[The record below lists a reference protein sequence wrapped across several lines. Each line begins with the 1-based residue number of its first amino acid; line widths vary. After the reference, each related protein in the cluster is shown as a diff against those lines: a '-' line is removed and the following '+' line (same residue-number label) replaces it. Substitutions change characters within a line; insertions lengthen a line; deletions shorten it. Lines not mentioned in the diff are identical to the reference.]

1 MKLTYEELEEKVA
14 QLEHKASLV
23 DALQLEI
30 SNNNQFL
37 DILLN
42 TIPNPVFYKD
52 IHGIYQK
59 ANDAFSELILGIK
72 KEQIIGKSLFELPEV
87 IPSNLAQK
95 YYEKDKELFDNPG
108 TQIYESEVMCADG
121 VKRIYYF
128 YKATVQGENNELL
141 GLIGVMLD
149 VTQLKEN
156 QRLLNKKN
164 KLLTQLSYSDSLTGI
179 YNRRKFDEVFPEKI
193 QTFKREN
200 TILNFVL
207 LDVDHFKLY
216 NDTYGHYKGDNILRI
231 IAATI
236 KKRLSREDDYFFR
249 IGGEEFGIFFESTD
263 ESKALEFV
271 QLIKQDIENLDIEHK
286 KNKEHKKVTL
296 SFGLVSIFNRVQ
308 EAKKVYEEADKL
320 LYEAKAN
327 GRNQIASSIL

>member
-1 MKLTYEELEEKVA
+1 MKLTYEELEKKVA
-14 QLEHKASLV
+14 QLEQKASLV
-23 DALQLEI
+23 DHLQLEI

-52 IHGIYQK
+52 IHGVYQK
-59 ANDAFSELILGIK
+59 ANDAFSEVILGIK

-95 YYEKDKELFDNPG
+95 YYEKDRKLFDNPG

-121 VKRIYYF
+121 NKRIYYF
-128 YKATVQGENNELL
+128 YKATVQGENRELL

-156 QRLLNKKN
+156 QRILNKKN
-164 KLLTQLSYSDSLTGI
+164 ELLIQLSYSDSLTGI

-193 QTFKREN
+193 KSFNRQN
-200 TILNFVL
+200 SILNFVL

-236 KKRLSREDDYFFR
+236 KKRLSRKGDYFFR
-249 IGGEEFGIFFESTD
+249 IGGEEFGIFFESND
-263 ESKALEFV
+263 EKKALKFIQV
-271 QLIKQDIENLDIEHK
+271 IKHDIEALDIEHK
-286 KNKEHKKVTL
+286 KNTMHKKVTL
-296 SFGLVSIFNRVQ
+296 SFGLVSIINRGQ
-308 EAKKVYEEADKL
+308 ESKKVYEEADRL

-327 GRNQIASSIL
+327 GRNQIGFSVL

>member
-249 IGGEEFGIFFESTD
+249 IGGEEFGIFFESMD

-327 GRNQIASSIL
+327 GRNQIASSVL

>member
-14 QLEHKASLV
+14 QLEHKASLI
-23 DALQLEI
+23 DSLQLEI

-52 IHGIYQK
+52 IHGVYQK
-59 ANDAFSELILGIK
+59 ANDAFSGLILGMNK
-72 KEQIIGKSLFELPEV
+72 KEIIGKSLFDLPEV
-87 IPSNLAQK
+87 IPPKLAQK

-121 VKRIYYF
+121 IKRIYYF
-128 YKATVQGENNELL
+128 YKATVQGENSELL

-156 QRLLNKKN
+156 QRILNKKN
-164 KLLTQLSYSDSLTGI
+164 ELLTQLSYSDSLTGI
-179 YNRRKFDEVFPEKI
+179 YNRRKFDEVFPDKI
-193 QTFKREN
+193 KRFNRQN

-236 KKRLSREDDYFFR
+236 KKRLSRQGDYFFR
-249 IGGEEFGIFFESTD
+249 IGGEEFGVFFESND
-263 ESKALEFV
+263 ETKALEFIHV
-271 QLIKQDIENLDIEHK
+271 IKHDIEALDIEHK
-286 KNKEHKKVTL
+286 KNTMHKKVTL
-296 SFGLVSIFNRVQ
+296 SFGLVSIINRGQ
-308 EAKKVYEEADKL
+308 ESKKVYEEADRL

-327 GRNQIASSIL
+327 GRNQIAFSVL